1 MYQNSSP
8 HVFLNRRT
16 ITIFFIEILN
26 RKYDL
31 RFFFR
36 NSSVNSARD
45 TITRGNMTTSSF
57 ISNRNQ
63 PDLTPMPTTELAP
76 LTPQSSIQGS
86 TQPSV
91 ILDVDPRKNIAVPSA
106 EEKRLTRISIGK
118 IILLNV
124 A

>member
-1 MYQNSSP
+1 MKK
-8 HVFLNRRT
+8 V
-16 ITIFFIEILN
+16 
-26 RKYDL
+26 DL
-31 RFFFR
+31 HLSFFFR

-63 PDLTPMPTTELAP
+63 TDLTPMPTTELAP

-118 IILLNV
+118 MILLNV

>member
-1 MYQNSSP
+1 
-8 HVFLNRRT
+8 
-16 ITIFFIEILN
+16 
-26 RKYDL
+26 
-31 RFFFR
+31 
-36 NSSVNSARD
+36 
-45 TITRGNMTTSSF
+45 
-57 ISNRNQ
+57 
-63 PDLTPMPTTELAP
+63 MPTTELAP
-76 LTPQSSIQGS
+76 LTPQSSIQDG